1 MAAGIKYCIL
11 LYNSFTKRLEHAI
24 EAKSGEG
31 LHIAIVKN
39 QAYEWYA
46 YSYNSSEYLPQLDST
61 SLTIETAVDMPL
73 LFAKGNIIVSTNS
86 IKDLTINFQH
96 QLTQVQVEVDVRGT
110 FGKISSL
117 QAEFHGEYIKKGTF
131 NLRSA
136 SFTGQLEAID
146 VGRLNFKEVA
156 TNGGNKQQ
164 ASYFSA
170 DRNLKSFT
178 VKFSELGLSLLNGEQ
193 VSLAKSFPNAGL
205 ASFEN
210 FSSNNQGKVL
220 QGTLDMLKVFHR
232 KKILH
237 IEGGNNY
244 SNSGYN
250 SRKAAG
256 AFLRNPKNFSE
267 NSLFFE

>member
-1 MAAGIKYCIL
+1 
-11 LYNSFTKRLEHAI
+11 
-24 EAKSGEG
+24 
-31 LHIAIVKN
+31 
-39 QAYEWYA
+39 
-46 YSYNSSEYLPQLDST
+46 
-61 SLTIETAVDMPL
+61 MPL
-73 LFAKGNIIVSTNS
+73 LFAKGTLLLLNS

-117 QAEFHGEYIKKGTF
+117 QAEFHGDILKGTF

-220 QGTLDMLKVFHR
+220 QRNLGYVEGIPR

-237 IEGGNNY
+237 LSKEAITTVIQVIIPE
-244 SNSGYN
+244 
-250 SRKAAG
+250 KVL
-256 AFLRNPKNFSE
+256 FLRNPKNFSE